1 MMSSPTP
8 ELHRYYWQGIH
19 LNQQR
24 KAGHLWAFSQEEAL
38 RQLQPTLTAIH
49 IIRPAPPNRLTR
61 WLNRARVKDITD
73 LVRQL
78 AIMLNAG
85 LPIVQALLLMATQFS
100 RFGGKLIV
108 LQAHDALMNGASVTD
123 ALQQSS
129 SAFRGLYGDMLHAG
143 EMTGRIAETL
153 AQIADYREK
162 HAQLRAKMI
171 KAATYPSIV
180 LASALLLTTL
190 MLTKVIPEF
199 AQMFAHM
206 HAELPWLT
214 RQVLLVSDMLRFWG
228 KWTVALMIGMSC
240 LLRCFWR
247 RLTRLQ
253 TMVEILQLKLPLFGP
268 LRTKAIMIRCCR
280 TLATCYDCGIPL
292 LDSLKSAQ
300 NIAGSLRYRAALD
313 TVLAQ
318 VSAGSSLYVAMQ
330 NSHHFPE
337 FVTQM
342 VFIGEES
349 GTLGQVLTKVA
360 QQYEQDIDQSIEQ
373 LGEMIEPLL
382 IVLLGGLIGGL
393 VIAMYLPVF
402 NLMQVMG

>member
-1 MMSSPTP
+1 MPPPTP

-19 LNQQR
+19 LDQQR
-24 KAGHLWAFSQEEAL
+24 KTGHLWAFSQEEAL
-38 RQLQPTLTAIH
+38 RQLQPNLTAIH
-49 IIRPAPPNRLTR
+49 IIRPDPPNPFSR
-61 WLNRARVKDITD
+61 WRNRVREKDMTD
-73 LVRQL
+73 LIRQL

-85 LPIVQALLLMATQFS
+85 LPIVQALLLIATQFS
-100 RFGGKLIV
+100 RFGAKLIV
-108 LQAHDALMNGASVTD
+108 LQAHNALMNGASVTD

-129 SAFRGLYGDMLHAG
+129 SAFRGLYGDMLLAG
-143 EMTGRIAETL
+143 EMTGKIAETL

-162 HAQLRAKMI
+162 NAQLQAKMI

-180 LASALLLTTL
+180 MVSTLLLTTL
-190 MLTKVIPEF
+190 MLAKVIPEF
-199 AQMFAHM
+199 AQMFNHM
-206 HAELPWLT
+206 HAELPWFT
-214 RQVLLVSDMLRFWG
+214 RRILAISDLVRFWG
-228 KWTVALMIGMSC
+228 KWALVFVLGVIC
-240 LLRCFWR
+240 LLKIFWHR
-247 RLTRLQ
+247 MTTLQMMTERLLF
-253 TMVEILQLKLPLFGP
+253 KLPLLGI

-300 NIAGSLRYRAALD
+300 NIAGSRRYQAALE
-313 TVLAQ
+313 TVLVQ
-318 VSAGSSLYVAMQ
+318 VSAGSSLYLAMQ
-330 NSHHFPE
+330 TSHHFPE

-349 GTLGQVLTKVA
+349 GTLGQVLNKVA
-360 QQYEQDIDQSIEQ
+360 QQYEQDIDQCIEQ

-382 IVLLGGLIGGL
+382 ILVLGGLIGGL

>member
-1 MMSSPTP
+1 MPLATP
-8 ELHRYYWQGIH
+8 ELHRYYWQGIL
-19 LNQQR
+19 LNQRR
-24 KAGHLWAFSQEEAL
+24 KTGHIWAFSREDAL
-38 RQLQPTLTAIH
+38 RQLQQNLTAIH
-49 IIRPAPPNRLTR
+49 VIRPAPPNPLTR
-61 WLNRARVKDITD
+61 WLNRAREKDITN

-85 LPIVQALLLMATQFS
+85 LPIVQALLLMTTQFS

-129 SAFRGLYGDMLHAG
+129 PAFHGLYGDMLHAG
-143 EMTGRIAETL
+143 EMTGKLAETL
-153 AQIADYREK
+153 LQIADYREK
-162 HAQLRAKMI
+162 HAQLRAKML

-180 LASALLLTTL
+180 LLSTVLLTVL

-199 AQMFAHM
+199 AQMFTHM

-214 RQVLLVSDMLRFWG
+214 RQVLTISDGLRLWG
-228 KWTVALMIGMSC
+228 KWTIVFIIAVIC
-240 LLRCFWR
+240 LLKIFWQR
-247 RLTRLQ
+247 I
-253 TMVEILQLKLPLFGP
+253 TMLRMVTESLQLQLPLIGP
-268 LRTKAIMIRCCR
+268 LRIKAIMIRCCR

-300 NIAGSLRYRAALD
+300 NIAGSLRYRTALE

-360 QQYEQDIDQSIEQ
+360 RQYEQDIDQCIEQ

-382 IVLLGGLIGGL
+382 ILLLGGLIGGL

>member
-1 MMSSPTP
+1 MPPPTP

-19 LNQQR
+19 LDQQR
-24 KAGHLWAFSQEEAL
+24 KTGHLWAFSQEDAL
-38 RQLQPTLTAIH
+38 RQLQQNLTAIH
-49 IIRPAPPNRLTR
+49 IIRPDPPNPLTR

-73 LVRQL
+73 LIRQL

-85 LPIVQALLLMATQFS
+85 LPIVQALLLIATQCS
-100 RFGGKLIV
+100 RFGSKLIV
-108 LQAHDALMNGASVTD
+108 LQAHNALMNGASLTD

-129 SAFRGLYGDMLHAG
+129 PAFRGLYGDMLHAG

-180 LASALLLTTL
+180 LVSALLLTAL

-214 RQVLLVSDMLRFWG
+214 RQVLTVSDILRFWG
-228 KWTVALMIGMSC
+228 KWAVAFVIGVIC
-240 LLRCFWR
+240 LLKSLWHRI
-247 RLTRLQ
+247 TMLQ
-253 TMVEILQLKLPLFGP
+253 MIMESLLLRLPLLGP

-300 NIAGSLRYRAALD
+300 NIAGSLRYRTALE

-318 VSAGSSLYVAMQ
+318 VSAGTSLYAAMQ

-349 GTLGQVLTKVA
+349 GTLGQVLTKVT
-360 QQYEQDIDQSIEQ
+360 QQYEQDIDQYVEQ

-382 IVLLGGLIGGL
+382 ILLLGGLIGGL